1 MSKFIINN
9 IILSKKISYL
19 IIYIMIFIFS
29 LVLIY
34 NDSKNNIEITKFVL
48 ENINFIPFLLIPS
61 MLLLTMYVYGVIKG
75 DLLLM
80 QRFDTKKN
88 LIYFIIKNLFISI
101 LIIDIVI
108 FLFIFIFIFIL
119 KTHIIHFDSLIVL
132 ILNLIFN
139 TTLIS
144 FFILLLT
151 IYLNKYIVIFIN
163 LLICAIIYGF
173 NMRLYTTVNN
183 LSLYAF
189 IIKFVIIVIQ
199 LILIINIPKKNM
211 FSEVYKWLV

>member
-48 ENINFIPFLLIPS
+48 ENINFISFLLIPS
-61 MLLLTMYVYGVIKG
+61 MLLLTIYVYGVIKG

-151 IYLNKYIVIFIN
+151 IYFNKYIVIFIN

-199 LILIINIPKKNM
+199 LIFIINIPKKNM
-211 FSEVYKWLV
+211 FSEVYK

>member
-61 MLLLTMYVYGVIKG
+61 MLLLTIYVYGVIKG

-132 ILNLIFN
+132 ILNLIVN

-151 IYLNKYIVIFIN
+151 IYFNKYIVIFFN

-211 FSEVYKWLV
+211 FSEVYK

>member
-48 ENINFIPFLLIPS
+48 ENINFISFLLIPS
-61 MLLLTMYVYGVIKG
+61 MLLLTIYVYGVIKG

-151 IYLNKYIVIFIN
+151 IYFNKYIVIFIN
-163 LLICAIIYGF
+163 LLICSIIYCF

-199 LILIINIPKKNM
+199 LIFIINIPKKNM
-211 FSEVYKWLV
+211 FSEVYK

>member
-88 LIYFIIKNLFISI
+88 LIYFIIKNLFI
-101 LIIDIVI
+101 
-108 FLFIFIFIFIL
+108 
-119 KTHIIHFDSLIVL
+119 
-132 ILNLIFN
+132 
-139 TTLIS
+139 
-144 FFILLLT
+144 
-151 IYLNKYIVIFIN
+151 
-163 LLICAIIYGF
+163 
-173 NMRLYTTVNN
+173 
-183 LSLYAF
+183 
-189 IIKFVIIVIQ
+189 
-199 LILIINIPKKNM
+199 
-211 FSEVYKWLV
+211 